1 MAGGKWPRLC
11 LCRMRLIGLRIAA
24 RDLMKQKRTLEAPRL
39 LGIIWPFVAV
49 VLFQALLGGISLY
62 ALSAVR
68 GYVAGESLWSK
79 GQKDAIYFLSLY
91 TDSRDEAAY
100 QKYRQ
105 AIAIPQ
111 GGHQLRTALDAKPLD
126 LAAARQGILRGG
138 NHPDDIDSVIWLYLN
153 FRHVSYMERAI
164 ERWSVG
170 DDYLLQLDALANR
183 IHQGIV
189 TGNVTAQRVA
199 AWKGEIA
206 AINEA
211 VTPAAMAFSD
221 ALGEGSRM
229 LLRLLLVV
237 NLATALF
244 LIALACLRTHKLLA
258 QRQAFASALQ
268 VEKDRAQITLQS
280 IGDGVI
286 TTDVEGCIAYMNPAA
301 EQLTHWSAGQAQGL
315 PLAALFSLLD
325 DNAEKDSLSLTER
338 ILSGTL
344 KGGSEHA
351 KLIQRLDGSTVSVA
365 LVGSP
370 IISDGQV
377 SGIVLVLHDMTQER
391 QYIANLSWQ
400 ATHDA
405 LTGLANRREFEY
417 RLELALGDLG
427 RQAARHTLLF
437 LDLDQFKLVNDTC
450 GHAAGDELLRHIC
463 AVLQA
468 GVREGDTLARLGGD
482 EFGILLENCLPEQ
495 AERIAENLRQTVQSL
510 HFVWKGRP
518 FMTTVSVGLV
528 HLQLAPHTL
537 EASLRAA
544 DMACYMAKE
553 KGRNRVQVYHPDDT
567 ELSMRF
573 GEMAWIQRLHIAL
586 EEDRFC
592 LYAQEIAP
600 LAAGESDA
608 GHLEI
613 LLRLHDESGRIILPD
628 SFIPAAERYGLM
640 TALDRWVV
648 NRVFKVI
655 RQALDEGRKGPL
667 AMCAINL
674 SGSSIGDDK
683 FLDYLQ
689 RQFVEYAI
697 PPEMICFEITET
709 SAIANL
715 GSAIRF
721 INELKGLG
729 CHFSL
734 DDFCAGM
741 SSFAYLKHLPVDFL
755 KIDGSFVK
763 DMLDDPINRA
773 MVEVINHIGH
783 VMGKRTIAEFVETP
797 LIEQALH
804 EIGVDYAQGYLIER
818 PQVFTCESLQRRRI
832 RSRPLLFRTPGT
844 FR

>member
-1 MAGGKWPRLC
+1 
-11 LCRMRLIGLRIAA
+11 
-24 RDLMKQKRTLEAPRL
+24 MKGNRTLEAPRL

-49 VLFQALLGGISLY
+49 VVFQVLLGSLSLY

-68 GYVAGESLWSK
+68 AYVAGESLWSK
-79 GQKDAIYFLSLY
+79 AQKDAIYYLNLY
-91 TDSRDEAAY
+91 ADDRDPLTYAR
-100 QKYRQ
+100 YRR
-105 AIAIPQ
+105 AILVPQ
-111 GGHQLRTALDAKPLD
+111 GDHNLRLALDRPEPD
-126 LAAARQGILRGG
+126 LEAARQGVLQGG
-138 NHPDDIDSVIWLYLN
+138 NHPEDVARIIWFYRN
-153 FRHVSYMERAI
+153 FRHISYMETAI
-164 ERWSVG
+164 DYWDIG
-170 DDYLLQLDALANR
+170 DDYLRQLDVLAQQMREGFAGGVIDPHQVANWKAR
-183 IHQGIV
+183 IV
-189 TGNVTAQRVA
+189 
-199 AWKGEIA
+199 
-206 AINEA
+206 AINDG
-211 VTPAAMAFSD
+211 VTPAAKAFSD

-229 LLRLLLVV
+229 LLKVLMLT

-244 LIALACLRTHKLLA
+244 LIAMAWRRSSKLLA

-268 VEKDRAQITLQS
+268 EEKERAQITLES
-280 IGDGVI
+280 IGDAVI
-286 TTDVEGCIAYMNPAA
+286 TADVDGCISYMNPAA
-301 EQLTHWSAGQAQGL
+301 EQLTHWQAVQAQGL
-315 PLAALFSLLD
+315 PLAALFSLVD
-325 DNAEKDSLSLTER
+325 ENAEGDSLTLVEQV
-338 ILSGTL
+338 LSGSL
-344 KGGSEHA
+344 KGGAEHA
-351 KLIQRLDGSTVSVA
+351 RLIQRLDGSTVSVN

-370 IISDGQV
+370 ILTEGQV
-377 SGIVLVLHDMTQER
+377 SGIVVVLHDMTQER

-417 RLELALGDLG
+417 RLEQALNGLA
-427 RQAARHTLLF
+427 RQAGRHSLMF

-463 AVLQA
+463 AVLQS
-468 GVREGDTLARLGGD
+468 GLREGDTLARLGGD
-482 EFGILLENCLPEQ
+482 EFGVLLENCPPEQ
-495 AERIAENLRQTVQSL
+495 AERIAEQLRQAVQSL

-518 FMTTVSVGLV
+518 FVTTVSLGLV
-528 HLQLAPHTL
+528 HIAQVPSTL

-553 KGRNRVQVYHPDDT
+553 KGRNRVQVYHADDS

-573 GEMAWIQRLHIAL
+573 GEMAWIQRLHVAL
-586 EEDRFC
+586 EENRFC

-600 LAAGESDA
+600 LHPHEGP
-608 GHLEI
+608 GHIEI
-613 LLRLHDESGRIILPD
+613 LLRLHDESGRTILPD

-648 NRVFKVI
+648 RSVFQVI
-655 RQALDEGRKGPL
+655 RQCLDEGREGPL

-683 FLDYLQ
+683 FLEYLQ
-689 RQFVEYAI
+689 RLFGEFDI
-697 PPEMICFEITET
+697 PPRLICFEITET

-729 CHFSL
+729 CKFSL

-797 LIEQALH
+797 LIEQALQ

-818 PQVFTCESLQRRRI
+818 PQVFTCDSLQRQRI
-832 RSRPLLFRTPGT
+832 AARPLLHRAPGT

>member
-1 MAGGKWPRLC
+1 
-11 LCRMRLIGLRIAA
+11 
-24 RDLMKQKRTLEAPRL
+24 MKRNRTLEAPRL

-49 VLFQALLGGISLY
+49 VLFQALLGSISLY

-79 GQKDAIYFLSLY
+79 GQKDAIYYLTLY
-91 TDSRDEAAY
+91 ADSRDESDFR
-100 QKYRQ
+100 KYRR
-105 AIAIPQ
+105 AIAVPQ
-111 GGHQLRTALDAKPLD
+111 GGHELRVALDLPTPD
-126 LAAARQGILRGG
+126 LYAARRGILQGG
-138 NHPDDIDSVIWLYLN
+138 NHPDDVSSLIWLYLN
-153 FRHVSYMERAI
+153 FGQVSYLKKAI
-164 ERWSVG
+164 ALWAEG
-170 DDYLLQLDALANR
+170 DGFLNQLDEVARQMHEGFRSGLADAPAVAQWKAR
-183 IHQGIV
+183 I
-189 TGNVTAQRVA
+189 A
-199 AWKGEIA
+199 E
-206 AINEA
+206 INEGVA
-211 VTPAAMAFSD
+211 PAARAFSD

-229 LLRLLLVV
+229 LLRVLLLT

-244 LIALACLRTHKLLA
+244 LIALAWMRSSKLLA
-258 QRQAFASALQ
+258 QRQAFARALE
-268 VEKDRAQITLQS
+268 VEKERAQVTLES

-286 TTDVEGCIAYMNPAA
+286 TTDVDGCIAYMNPAA
-301 EQLTHWSAGQAQGL
+301 EQLTHWHAAQAQGL

-325 DNAEKDSLSLTER
+325 ENAEKDGRTLLEHV
-338 ILSGTL
+338 LSGGL
-344 KGGSEHA
+344 KGGSEHI

-365 LVGSP
+365 LVGAP
-370 IISDGQV
+370 IMAEGKV

-417 RLELALGDLG
+417 RLELALNALA
-427 RQAARHTLLF
+427 RKPARHALIF

-468 GVREGDTLARLGGD
+468 GLREGDTLARLGGD
-482 EFGILLENCLPEQ
+482 EFGILLENCPQEQ
-495 AERIAENLRQTVQSL
+495 AERIAESLRLAVQSL

-518 FMTTVSVGLV
+518 FMTTVSMGLV
-528 HLQLAPHTL
+528 HITQAPTTL

-553 KGRNRVQVYHPDDT
+553 KGRNRVQVYHADDS

-573 GEMAWIQRLHIAL
+573 GEMAWIQRLHVAL
-586 EEDRFC
+586 EENRFC
-592 LYAQEIAP
+592 LYAQEIAA
-600 LAAGESDA
+600 LGSHGGA

-648 NRVFKVI
+648 RSVFQVI
-655 RQALDEGRKGPL
+655 RQCLDERREGPL

-683 FLDYLQ
+683 FLEYL
-689 RQFVEYAI
+689 RRLFGEFAI
-697 PPEMICFEITET
+697 PPHLICFEITET

-729 CHFSL
+729 CRFSL

-741 SSFAYLKHLPVDFL
+741 SSFAYLKHLPVDYL

-763 DMLDDPINRA
+763 DMLDDPVNRA

-797 LIEQALH
+797 LIEQALQ

-818 PQVFTCESLQRRRI
+818 PQVFTCDSLRRQRI
-832 RSRPLLFRTPGT
+832 AARPLLSRAPGAFR
-844 FR
+844 

>member
-1 MAGGKWPRLC
+1 
-11 LCRMRLIGLRIAA
+11 
-24 RDLMKQKRTLEAPRL
+24 MKGNRTLEAPRL

-49 VLFQALLGGISLY
+49 VVFQVLLGSLSLY

-68 GYVAGESLWSK
+68 AYVAGESLWSK
-79 GQKDAIYFLSLY
+79 AQKDAIYYLNLY
-91 TDSRDEAAY
+91 ADDRDPLTYAR
-100 QKYRQ
+100 YRR
-105 AIAIPQ
+105 AILVPQ
-111 GGHQLRTALDAKPLD
+111 GDHSLRLALDRPEPD
-126 LAAARQGILRGG
+126 LEAARQGVLQGG
-138 NHPDDIDSVIWLYLN
+138 NHPEDVARIIWFYRN
-153 FRHVSYMERAI
+153 FRHISYMETAI
-164 ERWSVG
+164 DYWDIG
-170 DDYLLQLDALANR
+170 DDYLRQLDVLAQQMREGFAGGKADAHQVANWKAR
-183 IHQGIV
+183 IV
-189 TGNVTAQRVA
+189 
-199 AWKGEIA
+199 
-206 AINEA
+206 AINDG
-211 VTPAAMAFSD
+211 VTPAAKAFSD

-229 LLRLLLVV
+229 LLKVLMLT

-244 LIALACLRTHKLLA
+244 LIAMAWRRSSKLLA

-268 VEKDRAQITLQS
+268 EEKERAQITLES
-280 IGDGVI
+280 IGDAVI
-286 TTDVEGCIAYMNPAA
+286 TADVDGCISYMNPAA
-301 EQLTHWSAGQAQGL
+301 EQLTHWQAMQAQGL

-325 DNAEKDSLSLTER
+325 ENAEGDSLTLVEQV
-338 ILSGTL
+338 LSGSL
-344 KGGSEHA
+344 KGGAEHA
-351 KLIQRLDGSTVSVA
+351 RLIQRLDGSTVSVN

-370 IISDGQV
+370 ILTEGQV
-377 SGIVLVLHDMTQER
+377 SGIVVVLHDMTQER

-417 RLELALGDLG
+417 RLEQALNALA
-427 RQAARHTLLF
+427 RQAGRHSLMF

-463 AVLQA
+463 AVLQS
-468 GVREGDTLARLGGD
+468 GLREGDTLARLGGD
-482 EFGILLENCLPEQ
+482 EFGVLLENCPPEQ
-495 AERIAENLRQTVQSL
+495 AERIAEQLRQAVQSL

-518 FMTTVSVGLV
+518 FVTTVSIGLV
-528 HLQLAPHTL
+528 HIAQVPSTL

-553 KGRNRVQVYHPDDT
+553 KGRNRVQVYHADDS

-573 GEMAWIQRLHIAL
+573 GEMAWIQRLHVAL
-586 EEDRFC
+586 EENRFC

-600 LAAGESDA
+600 LHPHDGL
-608 GHLEI
+608 GHIEI
-613 LLRLHDESGRIILPD
+613 LLRLHDESGRTILPD

-648 NRVFKVI
+648 RSVFQVI
-655 RQALDEGRKGPL
+655 RQCLDEGREGPL

-683 FLDYLQ
+683 FLEYLQ
-689 RQFVEYAI
+689 RLFGEYDI
-697 PPEMICFEITET
+697 PPRLICFEITET

-729 CHFSL
+729 CKFSL

-797 LIEQALH
+797 LIEQALQ

-818 PQVFTCESLQRRRI
+818 PQVFTCDSLQRQRI
-832 RSRPLLFRTPGT
+832 AARPLLHRAPGT